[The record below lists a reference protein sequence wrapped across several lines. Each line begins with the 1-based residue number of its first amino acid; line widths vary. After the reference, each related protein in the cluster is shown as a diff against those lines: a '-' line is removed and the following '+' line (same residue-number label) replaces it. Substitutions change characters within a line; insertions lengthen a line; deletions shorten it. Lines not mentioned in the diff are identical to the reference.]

1 MAVKKIPMRKC
12 AGCDCMKEK
21 KELIRIVHTPEDEFI
36 VDFSGKKSGRGVY
49 LCHSKACL
57 ETARFL
63 VKRFHGSMAAV
74 AIYCVECEIG
84 IIFSIRNWIIT

>member
-57 ETARFL
+57 ETARKKKSL
-63 VKRFHGSMAAV
+63 DRSLKCTLPDTVYEALAKQLEQEGRD
-74 AIYCVECEIG
+74 E
-84 IIFSIRNWIIT
+84 